1 MSFNFP
7 VYNVVARLD
16 LEQLGHIAH
25 TIIQHL
31 HHAAPNIFNAVLATF
46 LEDSDYDMESEE
58 QDTSDN
64 ESAYQSEDLDPD
76 RDY

>member
-1 MSFNFP
+1 M
-7 VYNVVARLD
+7 YNVVARLD

-31 HHAAPNIFNAVLATF
+31 HHAAPNIFNAILANF
-46 LEDSDYDMESEE
+46 LEDSDYEMESE
-58 QDTSDN
+58 DNTSDN
-64 ESAYQSEDLDPD
+64 ESAYESEELDPD